1 MKIEKVVV
9 VGAGTMGSGIAQ
21 VAATSGYAVT
31 VTDVI
36 PAALE
41 RARATISKSVE
52 KLAGKG
58 LLTAEQ
64 VQAAQQIGTA
74 LDLEAV
80 READLVV
87 EAATENPAVK
97 LELYQQLS
105 RLAPPQTVL
114 ASNTSS
120 ISITK
125 LGAATDR
132 PGQVIGMHFFNPVP
146 LMKLLEVI
154 RGLTTSDATR
164 DLAFEVGR
172 RMGKQPIEAKDS
184 PGFISNRIL
193 CPMINEAVFALQE
206 RLGSAE
212 DIDNVMKLGMSHP
225 IGPLA
230 LADLVGL
237 DVVLFIMEVLQRDL
251 GDDKYRPAPLLRQM
265 VDAGFLGRKTGRG
278 FYEYSAG

>member
-1 MKIEKVVV
+1 MEIEKVVV

-132 PGQVIGMHFFNPVP
+132 PGQVIGMHFFNPVL

>member
-41 RARATISKSVE
+41 RARATIGKSVE

-87 EAATENPAVK
+87 EAATEDPNLK
-97 LELYQQLS
+97 LATFSALDALV
-105 RLAPPQTVL
+105 RDDVILG
-114 ASNTSS
+114 SNTSS
-120 ISITK
+120 IPIAT
-125 LGAATDR
+125 LGAATSRPDR
-132 PGQVIGMHFFNPVP
+132 VIGVHFFNPPPVMGLIELTP
-146 LMKLLEVI
+146 SIGTSEASAI
-154 RGLTTSDATR
+154 R
-164 DLAFEVGR
+164 
-172 RMGKQPIEAKDS
+172 
-184 PGFISNRIL
+184 
-193 CPMINEAVFALQE
+193 
-206 RLGSAE
+206 
-212 DIDNVMKLGMSHP
+212 
-225 IGPLA
+225 
-230 LADLVGL
+230 
-237 DVVLFIMEVLQRDL
+237 
-251 GDDKYRPAPLLRQM
+251 
-265 VDAGFLGRKTGRG
+265 
-278 FYEYSAG
+278 